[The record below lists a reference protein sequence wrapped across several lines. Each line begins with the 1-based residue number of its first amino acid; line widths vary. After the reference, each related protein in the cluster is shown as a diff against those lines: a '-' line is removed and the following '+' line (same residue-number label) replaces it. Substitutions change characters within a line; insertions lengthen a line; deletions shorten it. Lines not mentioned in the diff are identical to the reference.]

1 MEKIFEGLV
10 KKMFDEIKELTN
22 KINHDDLTP
31 IYIRF
36 DDFSNV
42 IELIRKIKSSEMKLE
57 DEKKLQNIYKS
68 NLNDRNQQEVINKKP
83 PKST

>member
-36 DDFSNV
+36 YDFSNV

-68 NLNDRNQQEVINKKP
+68 NLNDRNQ
-83 PKST
+83 

>member
-68 NLNDRNQQEVINKKP
+68 NLNDRNQQEVINKKL

>member
-22 KINHDDLTP
+22 KTNHDDLTP

-68 NLNDRNQQEVINKKP
+68 NLNDRNQ
-83 PKST
+83 

>member
-68 NLNDRNQQEVINKKP
+68 NLNDRNQQEVINKKT

>member
-57 DEKKLQNIYKS
+57 DDKKLQNIYKS
-68 NLNDRNQQEVINKKP
+68 NLNDRNQ
-83 PKST
+83 

>member
-42 IELIRKIKSSEMKLE
+42 IELLRKIKSSEMKLE

-68 NLNDRNQQEVINKKP
+68 NLNDRNQ
-83 PKST
+83 

>member
-57 DEKKLQNIYKS
+57 DEKKLQNISKS
-68 NLNDRNQQEVINKKP
+68 NLNNRNQ
-83 PKST
+83 

>member
-68 NLNDRNQQEVINKKP
+68 NLNDRNQ
-83 PKST
+83 

>member
-10 KKMFDEIKELTN
+10 KKMFDKIKELTN
-22 KINHDDLTP
+22 KTNHDDLTP

-42 IELIRKIKSSEMKLE
+42 IELI
-57 DEKKLQNIYKS
+57 
-68 NLNDRNQQEVINKKP
+68 
-83 PKST
+83 

>member
-57 DEKKLQNIYKS
+57 DDKKLQNIYNT
-68 NLNDRNQQEVINKKP
+68 NLNDRNQ
-83 PKST
+83 

>member
-68 NLNDRNQQEVINKKP
+68 NRNDRNQ
-83 PKST
+83 

>member
-1 MEKIFEGLV
+1 
-10 KKMFDEIKELTN
+10 MFDEIKELTN

-68 NLNDRNQQEVINKKP
+68 NLNDRNQ
-83 PKST
+83 